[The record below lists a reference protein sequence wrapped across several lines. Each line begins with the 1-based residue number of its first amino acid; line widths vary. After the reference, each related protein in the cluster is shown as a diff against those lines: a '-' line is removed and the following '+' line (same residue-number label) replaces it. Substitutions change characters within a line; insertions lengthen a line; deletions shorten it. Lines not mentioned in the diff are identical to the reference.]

1 VVIDPEI
8 PWLNSRIEA
17 RFRKMVEA
25 GALDECRHFLAAGID
40 PALPSARVLG
50 AEPLS
55 AHLCGDLS
63 LDAAITTS
71 VTATRRF
78 AKRQRTWM
86 RNRMVDWS
94 RVAPGPDAAAAV
106 PEA

>member
-1 VVIDPEI
+1 VVESEI
-8 PWLNSRIEA
+8 TWLNRRIDG
-17 RFRKMVEA
+17 RFRNMVET
-25 GALDECRHFLAAGID
+25 GALDECRRFLAAGVD
-40 PALPSARVLG
+40 PTLPAARVLG

-55 AHLCGDLS
+55 AHLRGDLS